1 MGKYE
6 NKRSKI
12 RLWPRF
18 QAAAAPCSH
27 LKFSLTASPGLR
39 FASLFTPGELSTV
52 WVTHTYVIYIHTEW
66 TRRWART
73 VQQRAKMDDLQVL
86 CLAHEALQWR
96 GPAFAQHLHPL
107 QIQLQNKPRQ
117 LSVTKSCCFSLPSA
131 AKAVSLHYIKD
142 VPKGEKWRRCDG
154 LDQMLGGNSVV
165 RQRWGTGTGGDAQ
178 KSCGCLIHGGAQGQD
193 GKGPEQPDLVGGI
206 PTHRWSLSLL
216 PTQTILHVVEHL

>member
-39 FASLFTPGELSTV
+39 FASLFTPGELSTA

-142 VPKGEKWRRCDG
+142 VPKGEKVASVWWFRSDVRRKFCSQTAVRHWDRWWYPEKLWMPYPWRCSRPG
-154 LDQMLGGNSVV
+154 
-165 RQRWGTGTGGDAQ
+165 W
-178 KSCGCLIHGGAQGQD
+178 
-193 GKGPEQPDLVGGI
+193 KGPWAAWFSGRCPCSWQRLELDRI
-206 PTHRWSLSLL
+206 
-216 PTQTILHVVEHL
+216 